1 MTQPFAGIKV
11 IDLTHVLA
19 GPFAAYQLA
28 VLGADVIKVENP
40 EDCDQSRNT
49 GNNLELNRRDMG
61 TNYLAQNS
69 NKRAI
74 TLNLKTEQ
82 GREILKQLVKNADV
96 MIENYRTGAFP
107 ALGLGYE
114 DMRKMNPR
122 LIYCS
127 MTAFGQDG
135 PRGTQTAYDHAVQAT
150 SGIMAMTGTPEVH
163 PLKAGAPVVDY
174 STGTMAAFAIASAL
188 FQRERTGEGQRID
201 CAMFDVA
208 CMLEASHLTGFFST
222 GKSPKPHGNS
232 HTYAS
237 SYFYETRQGQIML
250 AASNHRQ
257 QARLFEAVGLPE
269 LADKDY
275 EYHRKNFQS
284 EAAALQKI
292 LLQKTAQEWEDY
304 LQARHVPALRLRTM
318 PEALADPQLTTRKM
332 LHRHEHVP
340 GVDGPLTVPMCA
352 FSYEHG
358 GPSIE
363 TPPPRVGE
371 HNEEVLGSLGYSA
384 ADIAA
389 LHAQGVV

>member
-1 MTQPFAGIKV
+1 MKRPFEGIKI

-40 EDCDQSRNT
+40 DDCDQSRNT
-49 GNNLELNRRDMG
+49 GNNLELNQRDMG

-69 NKRAI
+69 NKRGL
-74 TLNLKTEQ
+74 TLNLKTEK
-82 GREILKQLVKNADV
+82 GREILKQLVKDADV
-96 MIENYRTGAFP
+96 MIENYRAGAFP
-107 ALGLGYE
+107 ALGLGYD
-114 DMRKMNPR
+114 DMRKINPR

-135 PRGTQTAYDHAVQAT
+135 PRGTQTAYDHAIQAT

-163 PLKAGAPVVDY
+163 PLKAGAPIIDY

-201 CAMFDVA
+201 CAMLDVA
-208 CMLEASHLTGFFST
+208 LMLEASHITGYFST
-222 GKSPKPHGNS
+222 GKAPQPHGNH

-237 SYFYETRQGQIML
+237 GYFYETKQGQIML

-257 QARLFEAVGLPE
+257 QARLFKAVGLPE
-269 LADKDY
+269 FADKDY
-275 EYHRKNFQS
+275 EYHRKNFDA

-292 LLQKTAQEWEDY
+292 LLQKTAQEWEDFF
-304 LQARHVPALRLRTM
+304 QAHHVPALRLRTM
-318 PEALADPQLTTRKM
+318 PEALKDPQLDTRKI
-332 LHRHEHVP
+332 LHRHDNAP
-340 GVDGPLTVPMCA
+340 GVDGPVTVPMCA
-352 FSYEHG
+352 FKYAHG

-363 TPPPRVGE
+363 TPPPRLGE
-371 HNEEVLGSLGYSA
+371 HNAEVLSGLGYSA

-389 LHAQGVV
+389 LRAQGVV

>member
-1 MTQPFAGIKV
+1 VAKPFAGIKIV
-11 IDLTHVLA
+11 DLTHVLA
-19 GPFAAYQLA
+19 GPFATYQLA

-49 GNNLELNRRDMG
+49 GNNLELNQRDMG

-74 TLNLKTEQ
+74 TLNLKTER
-82 GREILKQLVKNADV
+82 GREILKRLVKDADV
-96 MIENYRTGAFP
+96 MIENYRAGAFP

-114 DMRKMNPR
+114 DMRKINPR

-135 PRGTQTAYDHAVQAT
+135 PRGTHTAYDHAIQAT

-163 PLKAGAPVVDY
+163 PLKAGAPVIDY

-201 CAMFDVA
+201 CAMLDVA
-208 CMLEASHLTGFFST
+208 LMLEASHITGFFST
-222 GKSPKPHGNS
+222 GKSPQPHGNH

-237 SYFYETRQGQIML
+237 SYFYETKEGQIML

-269 LADKDY
+269 LADQDY
-275 EYHRKNFQS
+275 DYHRKNFQS

-292 LLQKTAQEWEDY
+292 LMAKTAQEWEEFF
-304 LQARHVPALRLRTM
+304 QANHVPALRLRTM
-318 PEALADPQLTTRKM
+318 PEALEDPQVATRKI
-332 LHRHEHVP
+332 LHRHENVP
-340 GVDGPLTVPMCA
+340 GTDGPLTVPMCA
-352 FSYEHG
+352 FKFAHG